1 MTNVLL
7 KLKAVSPV
15 QRWVDG
21 FESPFAAQP
30 DPLGL
35 VSTRSKSHK
44 CRGNRTDAVSCFLF
58 LFSIGKQQFFYPFR
72 AQLAAAVMDRASNLT
87 AAAFPSS
94 HHPVR
99 RFLLRRAWL
108 PIQNK
113 NQLDVPIKKI
123 TVFLLLSSQ
132 SCVRARREDAIYPFL
147 HNPEHHLEL
156 ASKNNSKLQRQRETF
171 QFLFHFAHRHTV
183 FMFYPPLFNLPDQ
196 NILQFSLPR
205 LIWRRR
211 LLIKLLTVGSKV
223 HLRFLASFWWSHVK
237 NSFHDFFLS
246 IQNSWALSP
255 EGTEE

>member
-1 MTNVLL
+1 MQFLVF
-7 KLKAVSPV
+7 SFCFPP
-15 QRWVDG
+15 
-21 FESPFAAQP
+21 ESS
-30 DPLGL
+30 GL
-35 VSTRSKSHK
+35 S
-44 CRGNRTDAVSCFLF
+44 
-58 LFSIGKQQFFYPFR
+58 PFR

-99 RFLLRRAWL
+99 RFLLHRAWL

-132 SCVRARREDAIYPFL
+132 RCVRARREDAIYPFL

-156 ASKNNSKLQRQRETF
+156 ASKNNSTLQRQREIF
-171 QFLFHFAHRHTV
+171 WFLFHFAHRHTV

-196 NILQFSLPR
+196 NILLFSLPR

-223 HLRFLASFWWSHVK
+223 HLRFLASFWWAHVK
-237 NSFHDFFLS
+237 NSFHDFFFFFSHTELVGF
-246 IQNSWALSP
+246 ISWGNRRITVKTVCTSQ
-255 EGTEE
+255 